1 MFKSPLPSS
10 SRHSLSVLALCLA
23 AGLTFTFAPT
33 SASAQSKKAAAA
45 RKDAKAGEKEDAAPV
60 TPREAGPALEE
71 FKADMAKLKKW
82 SNAQEA
88 KAKENPLNGLRMLTE
103 MSSRLNKVRTDGL
116 PEDLEREYKIM
127 AGVVTKMAAMFEG
140 MPEDDE
146 EFKTWAQAKFTDA
159 DFGAKMEKLGA
170 AAKASGEKLKEIAKE
185 HGIEDLDF
193 DSKDGEEEA
202 AEEDDDEKKPAKKG
216 KAADDDDAEEKEEK

>member
-1 MFKSPLPSS
+1 MFKSPLPSR

-33 SASAQSKKAAAA
+33 SASAQSKKAAAG
-45 RKDAKAGEKEDAAPV
+45 KKEAKAEEKEESAPV
-60 TPREAGPALEE
+60 TPREPDAALKE
-71 FKADMAKLKKW
+71 FKADMATLKKW

-88 KAKENPLNGLRMLTE
+88 KAKDNPLNGLRMLKE
-103 MSSRLNKVRTDGL
+103 MSNRLNKVRTDGL
-116 PEDLEREYKIM
+116 PEDLESEYKVM
-127 AGVVTKMAAMFEG
+127 TGVITKMAAMFEG
-140 MPEDDE
+140 MPEDDA
-146 EFKTWAQAKFTDA
+146 EFQTWAQAKFTDA

-170 AAKASGEKLKEIAKE
+170 AAKTSGEKLKEIAKE

-193 DSKDGEEEA
+193 DSKDEEEEA
-202 AEEDDDEKKPAKKG
+202 AEDDDEKKPAKKG